1 MRRELRRLF
10 RLPSLRN
17 EEDVPMAER
26 KQEHTTHL
34 LGAAVVVKTHP
45 RIELRGRL
53 DSLNAA
59 IIRVQIQ
66 AREAGCAQLEE
77 ELEEVRNKVGE
88 LLACEVRDV
97 PCSELS
103 LWGLTDEEIHARSH
117 FPEHTYGIG
126 HILPHPDMGR
136 WAAELNQLR
145 TLVREV
151 ELCACRSFATE
162 NGMERPDII
171 KVLNRLS
178 SAFYILTYRYLPEG
192 YDRTIHFAKT

>member
-1 MRRELRRLF
+1 
-10 RLPSLRN
+10 
-17 EEDVPMAER
+17 MAEV

-34 LGAAVVVKTHP
+34 LGAAVVGKTHP

-59 IIRVQIQ
+59 IIRVQIA
-66 AREAGCAQLEE
+66 AREAGCAQLEKD
-77 ELEEVRNKVGE
+77 LEEVRDKVGE
-88 LLACEVRDV
+88 ILACEVKDV

-117 FPEHTYGIG
+117 FPEHAYGIG

-136 WAAELNQLR
+136 WAAELNLLR

-151 ELCACRSFATE
+151 ELCACRAFDSRE
-162 NGMERPDII
+162 GIERPDII

-178 SAFYILTYRYLPEG
+178 SAFYVLTYKYLPKG
-192 YDRTIHFAKT
+192 YDRTIRFARKDVQKREAQSQ

>member
-1 MRRELRRLF
+1 M
-10 RLPSLRN
+10 S
-17 EEDVPMAER
+17 MAEG

-34 LGAAVVVKTHP
+34 LGAAVVGKTHP

-59 IIRVQIQ
+59 IVRVQVG
-66 AREAGCAQLEE
+66 AREAGCAELEKDLEE
-77 ELEEVRNKVGE
+77 AREKIGE
-88 LLACEVRDV
+88 ILACEVRDV

-117 FPEHTYGIG
+117 FPEHAYGIG

-136 WAAELNQLR
+136 WAAELNLLR

-151 ELCACRSFATE
+151 ELCASRAFDSRE
-162 NGMERPDII
+162 GIERPDII

-178 SAFYILTYRYLPEG
+178 SAFYILTYKYLPKG
-192 YDRTIHFAKT
+192 YDRTIRFARTEPRKDAPKREAQSR

>member
-1 MRRELRRLF
+1 
-10 RLPSLRN
+10 
-17 EEDVPMAER
+17 MAEA

-34 LGAAVVVKTHP
+34 LGAALVGKTHP

-59 IIRVQIQ
+59 IVRVQVL
-66 AREAGCAQLEE
+66 AREAGCARLEE
-77 ELEEVRNKVGE
+77 ELEEVRDKVGE

-117 FPEHTYGIG
+117 FPEHAYGLG

-136 WAAELNQLR
+136 WAAELNVLR

-151 ELCACRSFATE
+151 ELSACRAFETE
-162 NGMERPDII
+162 EGMARPDIV

-178 SAFYILTYRYLPEG
+178 SALYILTYQYLPKG
-192 YDRTIHFAKT
+192 YDRTIHFARKTTTAS